1 MEKSL
6 LSYFLPEQ
14 LLQHFEILKIEELG
28 DITTKKDIIQITL
41 EEINT
46 IPNGYNPAEYESKG
60 FYPFKSIQDFP
71 IRGKALYL
79 VIKCRRWRNKE
90 DKNKVISNDY
100 SFITEGS
107 KLTQELSDFLKHTG
121 QYPRRHY

>member
-6 LSYFLPEQ
+6 LSYFLPEE

-28 DITTKKDIIQITL
+28 DLATKKDIIQITL

-46 IPNGYNPAEYESKG
+46 VPNGYDPVDYESKG

-79 VIKCRRWRNKE
+79 VIKCRRWRNKL
-90 DKNKVISNDY
+90 DKNKVIYNDY
-100 SFITEGS
+100 SFIAEGS
-107 KLTQELSDFLKHTG
+107 RLTNELSTFLKSTG
-121 QYPRRHY
+121 KYS

>member
-6 LSYFLPEQ
+6 LSYFLPEE

-28 DITTKKDIIQITL
+28 DLATKKDIIQITL

-46 IPNGYNPAEYESKG
+46 VPNGYDSADYESKG

-79 VIKCRRWRNKE
+79 VIKCRRWRNKL
-90 DKNKVISNDY
+90 DKNKVIHNDY
-100 SFITEGS
+100 SFIAEGS
-107 KLTQELSDFLKHTG
+107 RLTNELSTFLKSTG
-121 QYPRRHY
+121 KYS

>member
-6 LSYFLPEQ
+6 LSYFLPEE

-28 DITTKKDIIQITL
+28 DLATKKDIIQITL

-46 IPNGYNPAEYESKG
+46 VPNGYDPVDYESKG

-79 VIKCRRWRNKE
+79 VIKCRRWRNKL
-90 DKNKVISNDY
+90 DKNKVIHNDY
-100 SFITEGS
+100 SFIAEGS
-107 KLTQELSDFLKHTG
+107 RLTNELSTFLKSTG
-121 QYPRRHY
+121 KYS